1 MRFYRSV
8 PVAIRQRLSEVLP
21 EQVWTRGRDLMFG
34 RTSTQLAVSRT
45 RARLGGSALPEQVR
59 DDLVPVRSG
68 RWPILAHPMS
78 TFHAGEV
85 LAEHC
90 SLVADALEAAGIAY
104 AVLRA
109 ATGERRVVVVA
120 GMLRDA
126 AYKALRTALRGTGT
140 YVSDVRGDHVRRPR
154 LIDTAP
160 TAGAGFRLF
169 RGRASPDGS
178 FLSGPELGCDVQF
191 WSVSTDKSAT
201 NASGEPIEV
210 GSLLGRRQAAYEL
223 EIIPPAAQH
232 TVTAEVD
239 GRPRRRFGG
248 LTAAHLFEVTEPID
262 AVYTWVDGGDRDWQ
276 RSKSEALAGLLGEPL
291 SAFAA
296 NESRFH
302 SRDELRYSLRSLDMY
317 ADWIRHVFVVTD
329 GQIPGWLREDHPG
342 LTVVSHREL
351 FGDRGRLPTFN
362 SHAIESQ
369 LHRIEGLAEH
379 FLYLNDDMLFGRPV
393 APSLFVLG
401 NGATRFFLSGIKITA
416 GPIVDSDLPVTMAA
430 KNNRELLLR
439 RFDRAVTNKFKHAPY
454 ALRRSVMYDLER
466 DFAEAIERTAGS
478 QFRSSSDI
486 SIPAALAHY
495 YAYATGRAV
504 EGGIAFRYLDIA
516 RPETP
521 DRLAALERDRNV
533 DTFCLNDHDSSQVD
547 NSAQTAM
554 LHDFLERYL
563 PIPSR
568 WERQPGHQLPAG

>member
-1 MRFYRSV
+1 MRFYRNV
-8 PVAIRQRLSEVLP
+8 PVAIRQRLSDVLP
-21 EQVWTRGRDLMFG
+21 EQIWTRGRDLMFG
-34 RTSTQLAVSRT
+34 RTSTQLAVAKA
-45 RARLGGSALPEQVR
+45 RARLGGSALPEQIR
-59 DDLVPVRSG
+59 GELVPVRAG
-68 RWPILAHPMS
+68 RWPILSHPMS

-90 SLVADALEAAGIAY
+90 SLVADALERAGIAY
-104 AVLRA
+104 VVLRDVA
-109 ATGERRVVVVA
+109 GERRVVVVR
-120 GMLRDA
+120 GS
-126 AYKALRTALRGTGT
+126 LRTAAHEALRNGLRETGT
-140 YVSDVRGDHVRRPR
+140 YVSEVRGDRVRRPR

-160 TAGAGFRLF
+160 EPGWSIRVFRS
-169 RGRASPDGS
+169 RASPDGN

-191 WSVSTDKSAT
+191 WSVSTDQSAT

-210 GSLLGRRQAAYEL
+210 GSLLGRRQEAYEL

-232 TVTAEVD
+232 IVTAEVD
-239 GRPRRRFGG
+239 GRPRPRFAG
-248 LTAAHLFEVTEPID
+248 LTAPHLFDVTDPID
-262 AVYTWVDGGDRDWQ
+262 AVYTWVDGGDPDWQ
-276 RSKSEALAGLLGEPL
+276 RSKTHALAGLLGEPL
-291 SAFAA
+291 NAFAA

-329 GQIPGWLREDHPG
+329 GQTPDWLREDHPG
-342 LTVVSHREL
+342 LTLVSHREL
-351 FGDRGRLPTFN
+351 FGERGRLPTFN

-401 NGATRFFLSGIKITA
+401 NGLTRFFLSGIKITA
-416 GPIVDSDLPVTMAA
+416 GPIVDWDLPVTMAA
-430 KNNRELLLR
+430 KNNRDLLLG
-439 RFDRAVTNKFKHAPY
+439 RFDRAVSNKFKHAPY

-466 DFAEAIERTAGS
+466 DFAEAVERTAGS
-478 QFRSSSDI
+478 QFRSPSDI
-486 SIPAALAHY
+486 SVPAALAHY

-504 EGGIAFRYLDIA
+504 EGEIAFRYLDIA

-521 DRLAALERDRNV
+521 DRLAALARNRNV

-547 NSAQTAM
+547 GAAQTAM

-568 WERQPGHQLPAG
+568 WERTPERNLTGG

>member
-8 PVAIRQRLSEVLP
+8 PVAIRQRLSDLLP
-21 EQVWTRGRDLMFG
+21 EQIWARGRDLMFG
-34 RTSTQLAVSRT
+34 RSSAQLAATRA
-45 RARLGGSALPEQVR
+45 RARLGGSSLPEQVR
-59 DDLVPVRSG
+59 ADLRPVRSG
-68 RWPILAHPMS
+68 RWPILAQPTP

-90 SLVADALEAAGIAY
+90 TLVADALDRGGIAY

-109 ATGERRVVVVA
+109 ATGERRVVVVRST
-120 GMLRDA
+120 LREA
-126 AYKALRTALRGTGT
+126 AHQALRTALCGTGT
-140 YVSDVRGDHVRRPR
+140 YVAEVRGDHARRPR
-154 LIDTAP
+154 LIDAASP
-160 TAGAGFRLF
+160 PGRNIRVFRA
-169 RGRASPDGS
+169 RASPDGI

-191 WSVSTDKSAT
+191 WSVSTDENAT

-232 TVTAEVD
+232 TVAVEVD
-239 GRPRRRFGG
+239 GRPRPRFGG
-248 LTAAHLFEVTEPID
+248 LSAAHLFEVTDPID
-262 AVYTWVDGGDRDWQ
+262 AVYTWVDGGDPLWQ
-276 RSKSEALAGLLGEPL
+276 QAKSQALAGLLGEPVG
-291 SAFAA
+291 AFAA

-329 GQIPGWLREDHPG
+329 GQSPEWLREDHPG

-369 LHRIEGLAEH
+369 LHRIDGLAEH
-379 FLYLNDDMLFGRPV
+379 FLYLNDDMLFARPV
-393 APSLFVLG
+393 PPSLFVLG
-401 NGATRFFLSGIKITA
+401 NGMTRFFLSGIKITA
-416 GPIVDSDLPVTMAA
+416 GPIVESDLPVTMAA
-430 KNNRELLLR
+430 KNNRDLLLD

-466 DFAEAIERTAGS
+466 DFAEAAERTAAA
-478 QFRSSSDI
+478 QFRSPGDI

-504 EGGIAFRYLDIA
+504 EGEIAFRYLDIA

-521 DRLAALERDRNV
+521 DRLAALEHDRDV

-547 NSAQTAM
+547 GAAQTAM

-563 PIPSR
+563 PLPSR
-568 WERQPGHQLPAG
+568 WEREPGRRLPGS